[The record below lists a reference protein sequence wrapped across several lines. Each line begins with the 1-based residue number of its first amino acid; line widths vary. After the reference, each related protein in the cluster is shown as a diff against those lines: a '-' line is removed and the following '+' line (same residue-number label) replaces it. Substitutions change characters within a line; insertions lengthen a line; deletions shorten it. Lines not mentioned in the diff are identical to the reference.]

1 MYNYKIL
8 LLFLLMSSC
17 SFCGDQNLVG
27 EYEQLNFPEDIWLLE
42 SGYINDFPATKQGG
56 YFDEEKGVVVKNNTS
71 ENSSKSLWYIDDS
84 IMVFTKAIDDDLSIF
99 RCCFSDG
106 KSLVELFDVE
116 ETSIGS
122 VSMSKTHEL
131 LAVSIA
137 SNNFIEGSNEMNFIH
152 LFKLRDL
159 KDGKKK
165 ARKISS
171 DLCAH
176 LRIVGDRIYYSKY
189 HDVDADCLGD
199 YGLYYRDLDD
209 LDKEV
214 CVDETFRFSAMSD
227 DGNYVIGSF
236 YPKEMKMQNVKKSF
250 PFVIWNIKINKFAVI
265 AQDGYY
271 KGIYSRKNKCFYIK
285 EAQHKLYKISLDM
298 KYKYDRNDSIF
309 AY

>member
-56 YFDEEKGVVVKNNTS
+56 YFDEVKGVVVKNNTS

-152 LFKLRDL
+152 LFKLSDL

-236 YPKEMKMQNVKKSF
+236 YPKEMNMQNVKKSF

-271 KGIYSRKNKCFYIK
+271 NGIYSRKNKCFYIK